1 MNTINIIGRALRL
14 FLFSCSF
21 LLSVTHLNSQVIA
34 QTGAIGDDSESNNE
48 KKLTVWVAPAE
59 QKVRSDDRIEKDNLI
74 WSEKDKKIAVAGAG
88 NEHVPFQ
95 VVITTSVKGSPREIK
110 VPDGFMIETSD
121 LTSAQGKY
129 QLLSGTLYNAFRNI
143 KCCRSNRLLA

>member
-48 KKLTVWVAPAE
+48 QKLTGWEAPAV
-59 QKVRSDDRIEKDNLI
+59 QKVRPDDRIE
-74 WSEKDKKIAVAGAG
+74 
-88 NEHVPFQ
+88 
-95 VVITTSVKGSPREIK
+95 
-110 VPDGFMIETSD
+110 
-121 LTSAQGKY
+121 
-129 QLLSGTLYNAFRNI
+129 
-143 KCCRSNRLLA
+143 